1 MPMTTNN
8 YDKIVKKLL
17 CATKSLAKVTMQGA
31 CEDFHE
37 AEDAE
42 TASII
47 NTALSLSCDG
57 FWHRWGH
64 LSLNDLVRVIS
75 MKNRK
80 FLDVEAMS
88 RVSKGY
94 TWDEWRTKNKRS
106 WSLWYM
112 EKCS

>member
-42 TASII
+42 AASII
-47 NTALSLSCDG
+47 NTALSL
-57 FWHRWGH
+57 
-64 LSLNDLVRVIS
+64 L
-75 MKNRK
+75 
-80 FLDVEAMS
+80 
-88 RVSKGY
+88 
-94 TWDEWRTKNKRS
+94 
-106 WSLWYM
+106 
-112 EKCS
+112 